1 MQAQIDAGAFMAHT
15 DEGRLVEAARAG
27 DPDAF
32 GRLFD
37 TWFDRVHDLS
47 RRIVKDP
54 GTAGEVAQDAF
65 LTAWTRLDGLEDP
78 DAFGGWLLR
87 IARNA
92 SLNRLAKERRSVALD
107 HDTMTTIT
115 DLDAPD
121 HDPLAAMDQAA
132 RVELVWDAAAAL
144 GDRDRSLLDLHL
156 RHGLGAADLAE
167 ELGTTANNAHQ
178 MLHTLRKRLGTS
190 VRALVLWRAGR
201 PACDDLRRALAAS
214 GVAGFDKQ
222 AVKVI
227 DRHAGACATCGRERE
242 DRLAPAA
249 LFGAAPVVAAP
260 ILLKAEAASALAAA
274 GVPMSG
280 STHLGAGTAGAS
292 GPGAGTGS
300 NSGSDAGSDAEPPV
314 GPDTASGGGAG
325 GGSARPR
332 HRARRTAALAVA
344 AVVVV
349 VLVAV
354 VGSAR
359 LDDGHLDD
367 AQEVA
372 ATGDGT
378 PDPSSASG
386 GSATS
391 LSPDATTAPTIPR
404 SGDDRGDDFVVDA
417 DPGDPEGEPGAGTA
431 PGPSVPG
438 GGAAPAPPTTRPP
451 SPPTTTP
458 PAPAPPTTAPP
469 TTAPP
474 TTAPPAPAPPEIVRF
489 TATNRGDQCQGGLLY
504 RVSWATENATGVTV
518 GVAGGQRHDGPP
530 SGSIEVCTAE
540 ERPRFLLVVVGPD
553 GTAQQEVV
561 GSRIG

>member
-1 MQAQIDAGAFMAHT
+1 MAHT

-27 DPDAF
+27 DHDAF

-65 LTAWTRLDGLEDP
+65 LTAWTRLEGLEDP

-107 HDTMTTIT
+107 QNTMTTIT

-201 PACDDLRRALAAS
+201 PACDDLRRTLAAS

-227 DRHAGACATCGRERE
+227 DRHATACAACGRERE

-280 STHLGAGTAGAS
+280 SAHLGTGTAGAG
-292 GPGAGTGS
+292 GPGAG
-300 NSGSDAGSDAEPPV
+300 AGSGVELPG
-314 GPDTASGGGAG
+314 GPDTDAGAG
-325 GGSARPR
+325 TRGGPPRPQ
-332 HRARRTAALAVA
+332 HRSRRTAALAVAAVA

-359 LDDGHLDD
+359 LGDGRLDE

-372 ATGDGT
+372 AIDDGV
-378 PDPSSASG
+378 PDPSTASAP
-386 GSATS
+386 SATS
-391 LSPDATTAPTIPR
+391 LPPGATTAPSSPR
-404 SGDDRGDDFVVDA
+404 SGDEGAAPGGGDFVVGA
-417 DPGDPEGEPGAGTA
+417 DPTEPAPEPGPGT
-431 PGPSVPG
+431 GPEPTVPDG
-438 GGAAPAPPTTRPP
+438 RDDPAPQPTQP
-451 SPPTTTP
+451 
-458 PAPAPPTTAPP
+458 PAPPTTAPP
-469 TTAPP
+469 ATPSTPAPSTPPPP
-474 TTAPPAPAPPEIVRF
+474 TTAPPVATPPVIVRF
-489 TATNRGDQCQGGLLY
+489 TASNRGDQCQGGLLY
-504 RVSWATENATGVTV
+504 RLSWATEHATGVTV
-518 GVAGGQRHDGPP
+518 GVSGGQRQDGPP
-530 SGSIEVCTAE
+530 TGSTEVCTAE
-540 ERPRFLLVVVGPD
+540 ARPRFLLVAVGPD
-553 GTAQQEVV
+553 GTARQEVV